1 MSLLLL
7 LVLLLIVFGGLP
19 NFGFHQYGYGPS
31 GIGGVLLIV
40 LIVLL
45 LTGRI

>member
-7 LVLLLIVFGGLP
+7 IVLLLIVFGGLP
-19 NFGFHQYGYGPS
+19 NFGFHHYGYGPS